1 MSCNQLRDRQQNT
14 LIRRI
19 GIATVNRNCLSQS
32 QHTAL
37 LSTPK
42 GWTPHGLSFIIKKC
56 RKTGGPAANG
66 RRRETGKYAFFDVN
80 TTIWPHFVKQFL
92 QSAEYNL
99 APATRI
105 ILKKILPSRVNF
117 SDPKWSSYRNTQT
130 ELCQFLS
137 NLNPDCDSINWKG
150 DFFRNL
156 TSLTF
161 NYMVQVLC
169 SGRISKKQKMAHV
182 ILKKI
187 NNVTNEYVLLNS
199 PDNFLQGVQIFV
211 ANMLSPWLEKPI
223 NYICSKVT
231 SNKDSMN
238 KNMVNE
244 IENQKIGI
252 ETKDSK
258 TNELSQN
265 KTNGLKLKTAKKSKI
280 NQKSKI
286 GKFTKTIEKRRLSSQ
301 NSYKATKIMKTN
313 RKSKKGLTFSPVI
326 AAVDDLEKIIEN
338 HEILSNSV
346 LVRHPVSKNTIKK
359 KMKNNKKSNHFKSEN
374 NQKSK
379 KSKSSKTFVK
389 SSLYS
394 QNSNIVTKTIKTN
407 GKSKKDMK
415 FTPVIAAVDGSE
427 KIIENHNIL
436 SNSLL
441 VRRPTIKTTIKKKI
455 KNNKKLTSVIDA
467 VHDSNKI
474 FENHEILSN
483 SVLVSRPDSKYTIK
497 KKIKNNNQS
506 NHIKSENNQKSKK
519 SKISKT
525 IVKGSLSL
533 QNHNKATK
541 KKING
546 KLKKGL
552 KSATIVSADDFEKI
566 SGNNQMLS
574 NSVLAKHSV
583 SKKVSKR
590 KVKGEKNSNILE
602 DVSNTNGRGEYTN
615 VENGNNESMTGNEK
629 SSKSTKQLQND
640 DTFEA
645 DSNGVKKNKFINDD
659 VESLRPATDAEN
671 SHAMIDTTHDGRK
684 DDGQRTETLKI
695 RSKSHYDGDDKMLLS
710 KHGDKPTTTIPN
722 RITDSQYYN
731 ANEDDGVLNVTD
743 YSKHS
748 ITVANDLFGENDIN
762 ILRDEALIK
771 YNDKTSIDV
780 DDDSYSDVNTD
791 YDNGF
796 DDDDGHRFINMN
808 EDGEEFESRILDDL
822 ANVFLNSSLAGWSNK
837 HEHGITATE
846 SRGDEAKRNCF
857 QICSD
862 GFAQRLLMD
871 TFRNK
876 ALIRPEVF
884 DQSTGVAYNICKKDG
899 SNYSV
904 RKTILPQSKNRN
916 LQCTTCALDKSKL
929 VVNTLIELK
938 D

>member
-19 GIATVNRNCLSQS
+19 GITTVNRNCLSQS

-66 RRRETGKYAFFDVN
+66 RHRETGKHAFFDVN

-105 ILKKILPSRVNF
+105 ILTKILPSRLNF
-117 SDPKWSSYRNTQT
+117 SDPKWSSYRSTQT
-130 ELCQFLS
+130 ELCRFLS
-137 NLNPDCDSINWKG
+137 NFNPDCDSINWKG
-150 DFFRNL
+150 DFFRTL
-156 TSLTF
+156 TSLIF

-231 SNKDSMN
+231 SNKDVLIMN
-238 KNMVNE
+238 KNTVNE

-252 ETKDSK
+252 ETNDSK
-258 TNELSQN
+258 TNELSKN
-265 KTNGLKLKTAKKSKI
+265 KTNRLKLKTTKKSKI

-286 GKFTKTIEKRRLSSQ
+286 GKFTKTIGKRRLSLQ
-301 NSYKATKIMKTN
+301 NSYKATKIIKTN
-313 RKSKKGLTFSPVI
+313 RKSKKGLKFSPVI
-326 AAVDDLEKIIEN
+326 TAVDDSEKIIEN
-338 HEILSNSV
+338 HEILSNLV
-346 LVRHPVSKNTIKK
+346 LVRHPVIKNTSKK
-359 KMKNNKKSNHFKSEN
+359 KIKNNKMSNPFKSKN
-374 NQKSK
+374 NQKFK

-389 SSLYS
+389 GSLSS
-394 QNSNIVTKTIKTN
+394 QNSNKVTKTN
-407 GKSKKDMK
+407 GKSKKGMQ
-415 FTPVIAAVDGSE
+415 FTPVIAVVDDSN
-427 KIIENHNIL
+427 KIFKNHEIL
-436 SNSLL
+436 SNSVL
-441 VRRPTIKTTIKKKI
+441 VSRPGSKSTIKKKI

-483 SVLVSRPDSKYTIK
+483 SVFASRPGSKSTIK
-497 KKIKNNNQS
+497 KKIKNNKKS
-506 NHIKSENNQKSKK
+506 NHIKSKNNQKSKK
-519 SKISKT
+519 KISKT

-546 KLKKGL
+546 KSKKGL
-552 KSATIVSADDFEKI
+552 KSVTVIAADDSEKI
-566 SGNNQMLS
+566 SGNNQILS
-574 NSVLAKHSV
+574 NSVLIKHSV
-583 SKKVSKR
+583 SKNVSKT
-590 KVKGEKNSNILE
+590 KIKSEKTLNILE

-615 VENGNNESMTGNEK
+615 VENGNNESMTSNEK
-629 SSKSTKQLQND
+629 LSKSTKQPQNYN
-640 DTFEA
+640 TFEA
-645 DSNGVKKNKFINDD
+645 DSNGVNKNKFINGD
-659 VESLRPATDAEN
+659 VESFRSATDAEN
-671 SHAMIDTTHDGRK
+671 THAMIDTTHDGRN
-684 DDGQRTETLKI
+684 DDGQRIETVKI
-695 RSKSHYDGDDKMLLS
+695 RSKSQYDGDGKLLLS
-710 KHGDKPTTTIPN
+710 KHGGKPTTTIPN
-722 RITDSQYYN
+722 RITDSHYYN
-731 ANEDDGVLNVTD
+731 ANEDDGVLYVTD

-748 ITVANDLFGENDIN
+748 VTAANNLSGENDIN
-762 ILRDEALIK
+762 ILRGEELIK
-771 YNDKTSIDV
+771 YNENTSINL
-780 DDDSYSDVNTD
+780 DDDGYSDVNTD

-796 DDDDGHRFINMN
+796 DDDDGHRIIIKN
-808 EDGEEFESRILDDL
+808 EDGEELESRILDDL
-822 ANVFLNSSLAGWSNK
+822 ANVFLNSSPAAWSNK
-837 HEHGITATE
+837 HENGITATE
-846 SRGDEAKRNCF
+846 SRGDESKRNCF

-862 GFAQRLLMD
+862 GFAQRLLAD

-876 ALIRPEVF
+876 ALTRPEVF

-904 RKTILPQSKNRN
+904 RKTILPQSKNRD
-916 LQCTTCALDKSKL
+916 LQCTMCPLDKSKL

-938 D
+938 N